1 MTYVRSV
8 IPMRTAKIG
17 NIALAAALIAAGIGL
32 LVKPDVSTA
41 LVGDLVGIVLTLSGV
56 FRLIGYF
63 SKDLYRLA
71 FQFDL
76 IYGIVLI
83 VLGIVTLTKPQNL
96 LHVLSI
102 AAGICVIADGLM
114 MLRIAADSR
123 RFGIRNSW
131 LIAGTAVLTLA
142 LGLLLV
148 FCPAE
153 SVRLLTRCL
162 GLVLL
167 AEGVLNLITVIMTVK
182 ITKNQKPDL
191 IEATFTEGE

>member
-114 MLRIAADSR
+114 KLRIAADSC
-123 RFGIRNSW
+123 RFDIRNSW

>member
-8 IPMRTAKIG
+8 VPMRTAKIG

-41 LVGDLVGIVLTLSGV
+41 LIGDLVGIVLTLCGI

-96 LHVLSI
+96 LHMLSI
-102 AAGICVIADGLM
+102 AAGICVIADGLLK
-114 MLRIAADSR
+114 LRIAADSR
-123 RFGIRNSW
+123 RFGIRHSW

-191 IEATFTEGE
+191 IEATFKEGE

>member
-8 IPMRTAKIG
+8 VPMRTAKIG

-96 LHVLSI
+96 LYVLSI

-114 MLRIAADSR
+114 KLRIAADSR

-142 LGLLLV
+142 LGLLLM

>member
-8 IPMRTAKIG
+8 VPMRTAKIG

-41 LVGDLVGIVLTLSGV
+41 LIGDLVGIVLTLCGI

-96 LHVLSI
+96 LHMLSI
-102 AAGICVIADGLM
+102 AAGICVIADGLLK
-114 MLRIAADSR
+114 LRIAADSR

-131 LIAGTAVLTLA
+131 LIAATAVLTLA
-142 LGLLLV
+142 VGLLLA

>member
-8 IPMRTAKIG
+8 VPMRTAKIG

-41 LVGDLVGIVLTLSGV
+41 LIGDLVGIVLTLCGV

-114 MLRIAADSR
+114 KLRIAADSR

-148 FCPAE
+148 FCSAE
-153 SVRLLTRCL
+153 SVRLLTRCF

>member
-8 IPMRTAKIG
+8 VPMRTAKIG

-56 FRLIGYF
+56 FRLIGYL

-83 VLGIVTLTKPQNL
+83 VLGSVTLTKPQNL
-96 LHVLSI
+96 LQAS
-102 AAGICVIADGLM
+102 A
-114 MLRIAADSR
+114 
-123 RFGIRNSW
+123 
-131 LIAGTAVLTLA
+131 
-142 LGLLLV
+142 
-148 FCPAE
+148 
-153 SVRLLTRCL
+153 
-162 GLVLL
+162 
-167 AEGVLNLITVIMTVK
+167 
-182 ITKNQKPDL
+182 
-191 IEATFTEGE
+191 

>member
-8 IPMRTAKIG
+8 VPMRTAKIG

-41 LVGDLVGIVLTLSGV
+41 LIGDLVGIVLTLCGI

-96 LHVLSI
+96 LHMLSI

-114 MLRIAADSR
+114 KLRIAADSR

-131 LIAGTAVLTLA
+131 LIAGTAALTLA
-142 LGLLLV
+142 VGLLLV

-191 IEATFTEGE
+191 IEATFKEGE

>member
-8 IPMRTAKIG
+8 VPMRTAKIG

-41 LVGDLVGIVLTLSGV
+41 LIGDLVGIVLTLCGI

-96 LHVLSI
+96 LHMLSI
-102 AAGICVIADGLM
+102 AAGICVIADGLLK
-114 MLRIAADSR
+114 LRIAADSR
-123 RFGIRNSW
+123 RFGIRHSW

>member
-8 IPMRTAKIG
+8 VPMRTAKIG

-41 LVGDLVGIVLTLSGV
+41 LIGDLVGIVLTLSGV

-114 MLRIAADSR
+114 KLRIAADSR

-131 LIAGTAVLTLA
+131 LIAGTAALTLA

>member
-114 MLRIAADSR
+114 KLRIAADSR

>member
-8 IPMRTAKIG
+8 VPMRTAKIG

-41 LVGDLVGIVLTLSGV
+41 LIGDLVGIVLTLCGI

-96 LHVLSI
+96 LHMLSI
-102 AAGICVIADGLM
+102 AAGICVIADGLLK
-114 MLRIAADSR
+114 LRIAADSR

-131 LIAGTAVLTLA
+131 LIAATAVLTLA